1 MAAHPPSTRPT
12 REPRDLHLH
21 ALDDLR
27 YIRQTM
33 ERSSS
38 FTAVPGWGGV
48 AVGCTALLAASIAA
62 GQSSH
67 TGWLVVWLLEA
78 SLAAVVGGWATVH
91 KARAVGLSLL
101 RGAGRKFLFGLG
113 PPLLAGGVLTV
124 ALFRLDAMQVLPG
137 TWLLLYGV
145 GTVTAGTFSVRIVP
159 VMGLCFMLLGVVAL
173 ALPPAWGNL
182 CMALG
187 FGGLHLLFGF
197 LIARRHGG

>member
-1 MAAHPPSTRPT
+1 MATHHPPTRSGSET
-12 REPRDLHLH
+12 RALHLH

-27 YIRQTM
+27 FIRQTM
-33 ERSSS
+33 ERAAS
-38 FTAVPGWGGV
+38 FTAVPGWGGM
-48 AVGCTALLAASIAA
+48 AVGCTALLAAWLASR
-62 GQSSH
+62 QSSH
-67 TGWLVVWLLEA
+67 AAWLVVWLSEA

-113 PPLLAGGVLTV
+113 PPLLAGGVLTL

-137 TWLLLYGV
+137 MWLLLYGV

-159 VMGLCFMLLGVVAL
+159 VMGLCFMLLGVLAL
-173 ALPPAWGNL
+173 AVPQSFGNL